1 MTEIKVN
8 GLVLF
13 DREIGENDK
22 LLTVLTERYGKL
34 FVIAKGAKSIK
45 NRNMCC
51 THIFS
56 YASFGIRRKG
66 NYYYLV
72 DSDLIENFFNV
83 RNDILKL
90 TLASYVCDVVNH
102 VAQEGVCE
110 DDILRLAL
118 NTIYAISKDKYELE
132 AIRAAFQL
140 RIVSEIGM
148 SPDVYAC
155 SKCGCENASSGYLDL
170 IDGVIVCDECR
181 KNNYFS
187 MEENPFTERGLQK
200 PIALFN
206 NSILDAIKYIIN
218 SDIKRFLSFSLE
230 GDEWKLL
237 YDLSEKFLLNQL
249 ERSFYSLEFY
259 KSLM

>member
-1 MTEIKVN
+1 MTEFKAN

-22 LLTVLTERYGKL
+22 LLTILTERYGKI

-72 DSDLIENFFNV
+72 DSDLIENFFSV

-90 TLASYVCDVVNH
+90 ALASYVCDVVSH
-102 VAQEGVCE
+102 IAQEGVSE
-110 DDILRLAL
+110 DELLRLAL
-118 NTIYAISKDKYELE
+118 NTIYAISTDKYELE
-132 AIRAAFQL
+132 TIRAAFQL

-148 SPDVYAC
+148 SPDVYSC
-155 SKCGCENASSGYLDL
+155 SKCGSDNVLNGYLDL
-170 IDGVIVCDECR
+170 IDGVIICDECR
-181 KNNYFS
+181 KSIDFEI
-187 MEENPFTERGLQK
+187 EENAFTERGLQK
-200 PIALFN
+200 PIALIN
-206 NSILDAIKYIIN
+206 KDILDAVKYIIN
-218 SDIKRFLSFSLE
+218 ADSKKFLAFTLN
-230 GDEWKLL
+230 GNEWKLL
-237 YDLSEKFLLNQL
+237 YDLSEKFIVNQL

-259 KSLM
+259 KSLF

>member
-22 LLTVLTERYGKL
+22 LLTVLTEKFGKL
-34 FVIAKGAKSIK
+34 FVIAKGVKSLK

-51 THIFS
+51 SHIFS

-72 DSDLIENFFNV
+72 DSDLIENFFSV

-90 TLASYVCDVVNH
+90 SLASYICDVVNH
-102 VAQEGVCE
+102 VAQEGVGE
-110 DDILRLAL
+110 DELLRLAL
-118 NTIYAISKDKYELE
+118 NSIFAISTDKYELE
-132 AIRAAFQL
+132 HIRASFQV
-140 RIVSEIGM
+140 RIVAEIGM
-148 SPDVYAC
+148 APDVHSC
-155 SKCGCENASSGYLDL
+155 SLCNEEAVQSGYLDL
-170 IDGVIVCDECR
+170 VDGVTVCDKCR
-181 KNNYFS
+181 SKTDFIP
-187 MEENPFTERGLQK
+187 EENPFTERGLQK
-200 PIALFN
+200 PISLIN
-206 NSILDAIKYIIN
+206 DKIIDAINYIIN
-218 SDIKRFLSFSLE
+218 SDIKKFLSFSLE
-230 GDEWKLL
+230 GDSKLLL
-237 YDLSEKFLLNQL
+237 YDLSEKFLVNQL

>member
-22 LLTVLTERYGKL
+22 LLTILTEKFGKL
-34 FVIAKGAKSIK
+34 FVIAKGVKSLK

-51 THIFS
+51 SHIFS

-66 NYYYLV
+66 SYYYLV
-72 DSDLIENFFNV
+72 DSDLIENFFSV

-90 TLASYVCDVVNH
+90 SLASYICDVVNH

-110 DDILRLAL
+110 DELLRLAL
-118 NTIYAISKDKYELE
+118 NSIYAISTDKYELE
-132 AIRAAFQL
+132 HVRASFQL
-140 RIVSEIGM
+140 RIVAEIGM
-148 SPDVYAC
+148 APDVYSC
-155 SKCGCENASSGYLDL
+155 SLCNNEDFNSGYLDL
-170 IDGVIVCDECR
+170 IDGVIVCDKCR
-181 KNNYFS
+181 GKADFIP
-187 MEENPFTERGLQK
+187 EENPFTERGLQK
-200 PIALFN
+200 PIALIN
-206 NSILDAIKYIIN
+206 DKITEAVKYVVNSNIK
-218 SDIKRFLSFSLE
+218 KFLSFSLE
-230 GDEWKLL
+230 GENKYIL
-237 YDLSEKFLLNQL
+237 YDLSEKFLINQL

>member
-72 DSDLIENFFNV
+72 DSDLIENFFNI

-102 VAQEGVCE
+102 V
-110 DDILRLAL
+110 
-118 NTIYAISKDKYELE
+118 
-132 AIRAAFQL
+132 
-140 RIVSEIGM
+140 
-148 SPDVYAC
+148 
-155 SKCGCENASSGYLDL
+155 
-170 IDGVIVCDECR
+170 
-181 KNNYFS
+181 
-187 MEENPFTERGLQK
+187 
-200 PIALFN
+200 
-206 NSILDAIKYIIN
+206 
-218 SDIKRFLSFSLE
+218 
-230 GDEWKLL
+230 
-237 YDLSEKFLLNQL
+237 
-249 ERSFYSLEFY
+249 
-259 KSLM
+259 

>member
-1 MTEIKVN
+1 MTEFKVN

-22 LLTVLTERYGKL
+22 LLTILTEHYGKL
-34 FVIAKGAKSIK
+34 FVIAKGVKSVK

-51 THIFS
+51 SHIFC

-72 DSDLIENFFNV
+72 DSDLIESFFSV

-90 TLASYVCDVVNH
+90 ALASYICDVVSF
-102 VAQEGVCE
+102 VAQEGIAE
-110 DDILRLAL
+110 DEILRLAL

-132 AIRAAFQL
+132 MIRAAFQL
-140 RIVSEIGM
+140 RVVSELGM
-148 SPDVYAC
+148 SPDVYSC
-155 SKCGCENASSGYLDL
+155 SKCGCDDSLSGYLDL
-170 IDGVIVCDECR
+170 VDGVIICDECR
-181 KNNYFS
+181 KNNDFKV
-187 MEENPFTERGLQK
+187 EENSFTERGLQK
-200 PIALFN
+200 PIALYN
-206 NSILDAIKYIIN
+206 NNVLNAVKYTVGA
-218 SDIKRFLSFSLE
+218 DIKRFLSFNL
-230 GDEWKLL
+230 DENEYKLF

-259 KSLM
+259 KTLM

>member
-22 LLTVLTERYGKL
+22 LLTILTEHFGKI
-34 FVIAKGAKSIK
+34 FVIAKGVKSVK

-51 THIFS
+51 SHIFC
-56 YASFGIRRKG
+56 YASFAVRRKG

-72 DSDLIENFFNV
+72 DSDLIESFFSV

-90 TLASYVCDVVNH
+90 ALASYVCDVVSH
-102 VAQEGVCE
+102 VAQEGVAE
-110 DDILRLAL
+110 DEILRLAL

-132 AIRAAFQL
+132 TIRAAFQL
-140 RIVSEIGM
+140 RIISEIGM
-148 SPDVYAC
+148 SPDIYSC
-155 SKCGCENASSGYLDL
+155 SRCGCEDSLSGYLDL
-170 IDGVIVCDECR
+170 VDGVIICDECR
-181 KNNYFS
+181 KDDNFFI
-187 MEENPFTERGLQK
+187 EENSFTERGLQK

-206 NSILDAIKYIIN
+206 KAILDAVKYVVG
-218 SDIKRFLSFSLE
+218 SDIKRFLSFNLDGE
-230 GDEWKLL
+230 EWKLF

-259 KSLM
+259 KTLM

>member
-56 YASFGIRRKG
+56 YASFGIRRRG

-72 DSDLIENFFNV
+72 DSDLIENFFSV

-90 TLASYVCDVVNH
+90 SLASYICDVVNH

-118 NTIYAISKDKYELE
+118 NTIYAISMDKYELE
-132 AIRAAFQL
+132 FIRSAFQL
-140 RIVSEIGM
+140 RIVAEIGM
-148 SPDVYAC
+148 SPDVYSC
-155 SKCGCENASSGYLDL
+155 SKCGNPDFLGGYLDL
-170 IDGVIVCDECR
+170 VDGVVVCDEC
-181 KNNYFS
+181 KNSLTIEDNSFS
-187 MEENPFTERGLQK
+187 ERGLQK
-200 PIALFN
+200 PIA
-206 NSILDAIKYIIN
+206 IIN
-218 SDIKRFLSFSLE
+218 KPIVEAVKYVVNSDLKKFLSFTLE
-230 GDEWKLL
+230 GNEWKLL

-249 ERSFYSLEFY
+249 ERGFYSLEFY

>member
-22 LLTVLTERYGKL
+22 LLTILTEHYGKL
-34 FVIAKGAKSIK
+34 FVIAKGVKSIK

-51 THIFS
+51 SHIFC

-72 DSDLIENFFNV
+72 DSELIENFFSV

-102 VAQEGVCE
+102 VAQEGVAE
-110 DDILRLAL
+110 DEILRLAL
-118 NTIYAISKDKYELE
+118 NTIYAISQNKYELE
-132 AIRAAFQL
+132 TIRAAFQL

-148 SPDVYAC
+148 SPDVYTC
-155 SKCGCENASSGYLDL
+155 SKCGCENSLSGYLDL
-170 IDGVIVCDECR
+170 VDGVIVCDECR
-181 KNNYFS
+181 KNYFAV
-187 MEENPFTERGLQK
+187 EENSFTERGLQK
-200 PIALFN
+200 PIALF
-206 NSILDAIKYIIN
+206 SRAVLDAVKYIVT
-218 SDIKRFLSFSLE
+218 SDVKRFLSFNLE
-230 GDEWKLL
+230 GDEWKLF

-259 KSLM
+259 KTLM